1 MSAVDVS
8 FCELLHIESI
18 FIGLT

>member
-8 FCELLHIESI
+8 FCVLLHLESI